1 MKIYYWSPFFTNIAT
16 IKAVIRSAE
25 ALVKFSKEDKYNVS
39 LIDAIGEWDEYK
51 NTINKKISIIKLSK
65 IKIINHLPKNSFIKS
80 RLSYMII
87 FFWSFFK
94 LKKLV
99 NNNKPDFL
107 LIHLMTSLPIFLSL
121 FLNRNTK
128 IILRISGLPK
138 VNFIRYFFWKIFS
151 KRIFKVT
158 CPTKSTYDYILKKK
172 IFKKEKMEIL
182 SDPIIDLKE
191 YRFKKNEKI
200 DFKEL
205 ENKKYIVGIGRL
217 TKQKNFE
224 LMINFFKKISN
235 THPHLNLV
243 IIGEGENKTKLENL
257 SISLGVENR
266 IYFLGYQKNVFKYLA
281 RAECFILT
289 SLWED
294 PGFVLAEAA
303 LTGIPII
310 SSECP
315 NGPKEIIQNNGFL
328 FRNNDLDDLLIRFR
342 EFLNANKKDI
352 FKNKV
357 ILKKRIRKFTL
368 LEHYKKLNQI
378 IDFETS

>member
-138 VNFIRYFFWKIFS
+138 VNFVRYFFWKIFS

-243 IIGEGENKTKLENL
+243 IIGEGENKTKLEKL
-257 SISLGVENR
+257 SISLDVENR

-342 EFLNANKKDI
+342 EFLNTNKKDI